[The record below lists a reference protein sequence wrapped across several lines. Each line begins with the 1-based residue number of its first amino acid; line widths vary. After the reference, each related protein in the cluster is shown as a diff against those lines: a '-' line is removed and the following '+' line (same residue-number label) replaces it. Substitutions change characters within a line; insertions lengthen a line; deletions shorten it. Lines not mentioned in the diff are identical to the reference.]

1 LNFPTGLV
9 HLVDFSPAAFRGKAT
24 TLRDAGGVVMT
35 FCQCLCCSALTLIL
49 PTVSLCIPRSHGID
63 SDDNVPPLLR
73 SANEFAVE
81 EENRVPLTRV
91 TVLAPDQLPIKDKKY
106 QEAYAD
112 AFSILSKDATCARF
126 FGGLTPALE
135 ALNGIASR
143 MTKGY
148 FPETVGMRMSGDY
161 VIFANAVTKKTYRV
175 FNEMSVNWNGPFYRH
190 RSAFSQSEGMK
201 IGRFHPNTRE
211 ARALML
217 LHEVGHLIRG
227 HDGQWLLP
235 NDGHNR
241 AQSEVNNRT
250 IGKHCWP
257 ELRELSGN
265 R

>member
-1 LNFPTGLV
+1 
-9 HLVDFSPAAFRGKAT
+9 
-24 TLRDAGGVVMT
+24 MT

-49 PTVSLCIPRSHGID
+49 PTVSLCIPGSRGID
-63 SDDNVPPLLR
+63 SNDEVSPLLP
-73 SANEFAVE
+73 SASEFVVE
-81 EENRVPLTRV
+81 EETHVPLTRV
-91 TVLAPDQLPIKDKKY
+91 TVLAPDQLTIKDKKY

-112 AFSILSKDATCARF
+112 AFSILSKDATCAKF

-148 FPETVGMRMSGDY
+148 FPERVGMRMSGDY
-161 VIFANAVTKKTYRV
+161 VIFSNVTTKKTYRV
-175 FNEMSVNWNGPFYRH
+175 FNRMSVNENGPFYRPGG
-190 RSAFSQSEGMK
+190 AFPQSEGMK
-201 IGRFHPNTRE
+201 IGRFHPNTRQ

-235 NDGHNR
+235 NDGHDR
-241 AQSEVNNRT
+241 MQSAVNNRT
-250 IGKHCWP
+250 IEKHCGP
-257 ELRELSGN
+257 ELRQLSGN